1 MGGMN
6 KYNRQTPV
14 QTDTG
19 SSGRSMWMRNP
30 FDNTPPQPPRSIV
43 SLPIQLLYALF
54 SSYPLFT
61 VPPLSLSLSLSLSL
75 FLSRFLCSELLL
87 PFSAGFAL
95 LCWWCYPS
103 RSLVLV
109 PISSRRSCPI
119 CPAPVLCT
127 EEKGRH
133 GSSPLFWSYVGCV
146 GSDRGE
152 WIRNARH
159 RAKTAQGWWI
169 IYIT

>member
-1 MGGMN
+1 
-6 KYNRQTPV
+6 
-14 QTDTG
+14 
-19 SSGRSMWMRNP
+19 MRNP

-61 VPPLSLSLSLSLSL
+61 VPLLSLSLSRSLC
-75 FLSRFLCSELLL
+75 FQPL
-87 PFSAGFAL
+87 PPPPLPDSPCSAGGVTPLA
-95 LCWWCYPS
+95 

-133 GSSPLFWSYVGCV
+133 GFAVWIPSPLFRSRVGCV
-146 GSDRGE
+146 GSGRDASELETRDTA
-152 WIRNARH
+152 RNPLR
-159 RAKTAQGWWI
+159 TDE
-169 IYIT
+169 